1 MPHARFFFD
10 AGSAAVLWPTELQDQ
25 QNWGYPARLEVLP
38 ISASLRDELIRLIT
52 WYDASLNWDYPPDPG
67 PWREPEC
74 RAFNAAVRRV
84 LGQLRTE
91 LGVEW
96 VIADEFEEEHED
108 PDLDRYLVDPS
119 GFRR

>member
-10 AGSAAVLWPTELQDQ
+10 AGSGGVLWPTGLQDQ
-25 QNWGYPARLEVLP
+25 QAWGYPVRLEKLP
-38 ISASLRDELIRLIT
+38 ISAALRDELTRLVE

-74 RAFNAAVRRV
+74 LGFNAAVRRA
-84 LGQLRTE
+84 LDQLRAE
-91 LGVEW
+91 LGDRW

-108 PDLDRYLVDPS
+108 PDLDRYLADPTT
-119 GFRR
+119 FRR

>member
-10 AGSAAVLWPTELQDQ
+10 AGSGGVLWPTGLPDQ
-25 QNWGYPARLEVLP
+25 QAWGYPVRLDALP
-38 ISASLRDELIRLIT
+38 ISPALRDDLVRIAE

-74 RAFNAAVRRV
+74 HTFNAAVRRAV
-84 LGQLRTE
+84 NQLRAE
-91 LGVEW
+91 LGAEW
-96 VIADEFEEEHED
+96 EIADDFDELHED
-108 PDLDRYLVDPS
+108 PDLDRYLADPA